1 MARPLSTAAIRFQKE
16 FDEKAFEKYKDS
28 ATKPLDHFK
37 KAPGELTE
45 VEKPKIVSV
54 SATQVS
60 NKLMDDAKEKND
72 QDYLLPHPI
81 WSEKEVKSVE
91 ITHRAPEGMSD
102 KAAFYCVMLLR
113 KSFDLASG
121 YTIGNHFKMLDE
133 RSILIRCIFLET
145 VAGVPG
151 FAAAMI
157 RHLHSL
163 RRMQRDHGWIHTLLE
178 EAENE
183 RMHLMTFM
191 QLRRPG
197 PIFRGTVIMTQW
209 LFTFTFSFAY
219 LLSPNF
225 CHRFVGY
232 LEEQAVVTYTHI
244 LEEIDAGRLPMWKT
258 LPAPELAIKYWR
270 LPENAKMREVIL
282 AIRADEAHH
291 RLVNHTLGSM
301 DLKSDNPFEKGK

>member
-1 MARPLSTAAIRFQKE
+1 MLFVRLCTSSSTCALGRIGFHGLVGHVSPSLSRSLSLCAIQFQKE

-37 KAPGELTE
+37 KPAGEISE
-45 VEKPKIVSV
+45 VEKPRIVKV
-54 SATQVS
+54 LATEVT
-60 NKLMDDAKEKND
+60 NKLMHDAKEKND

-81 WSEKEVKSVE
+81 WSDKEVKSVE
-91 ITHRAPEGMSD
+91 ITHRSPDGVSD
-102 KAAFYCVMLLR
+102 KAAYYCVMLLR

-133 RSILIRCIFLET
+133 R
-145 VAGVPG
+145 
-151 FAAAMI
+151 
-157 RHLHSL
+157 
-163 RRMQRDHGWIHTLLE
+163 
-178 EAENE
+178 
-183 RMHLMTFM
+183 MHLMTFM

-197 PIFRGTVIMTQW
+197 PIFRGTVILTQW

-219 LLSPNF
+219 MLSPNF

-270 LPENAKMREVIL
+270 LPEDAKMREVIL

>member
-1 MARPLSTAAIRFQKE
+1 MLFVRLCTSSSTCALGRIGFHGLVGHVSPSLSRSLSLCAIQFQKE

-37 KAPGELTE
+37 KPAGEISE
-45 VEKPKIVSV
+45 VEKPRIVKV
-54 SATQVS
+54 LATEVT
-60 NKLMDDAKEKND
+60 NKLMHDAKEKND

-81 WSEKEVKSVE
+81 WSDKEVKSVE
-91 ITHRAPEGMSD
+91 ITHRSPDGVSD
-102 KAAFYCVMLLR
+102 KAAYYCVMLLR

-145 VAGVPG
+145 VAGRGNKSREKYEEGYHHLFRVP
-151 FAAAMI
+151 
-157 RHLHSL
+157 
-163 RRMQRDHGWIHTLLE
+163 D
-178 EAENE
+178 
-183 RMHLMTFM
+183 
-191 QLRRPG
+191 
-197 PIFRGTVIMTQW
+197 
-209 LFTFTFSFAY
+209 
-219 LLSPNF
+219 
-225 CHRFVGY
+225 RFVGY

-270 LPENAKMREVIL
+270 LPEDAKMREVIL